1 MTGTLSRE
9 QLQQEIVK
17 LKKEIQ
23 RHKKTGKV
31 LAEREEKFRGLYQ
44 LAFEGLGIHEDRKL
58 LEVNQAMADMAG
70 YEPSELVG
78 APVMSL
84 IAPECHELVL
94 RNVSRGYDKLYEAW
108 GIKKNGTYYPLEIQ
122 GKTLAYKGR
131 EVRVISIRDISVR
144 RQAEELYKTLAENSQ
159 AGVYIVQNGTFQ
171 FVNRNAAAL
180 AAYSPEELI
189 GRDEISIVHPDDRAN
204 VTENGRKMLR
214 GEMLSPIE
222 FRIISKQG
230 DIRWMM
236 EAISSISYRGKP
248 AILGNVME
256 ITTLKAA
263 SEKLAEIEALE
274 GSILDAIPHAVLGF
288 DARQIIFA
296 SNAVEAV
303 LGWKPDELVGRNA
316 RVLYQNNKDYGLIG
330 NIFYG
335 DSTKKI
341 LSVDKFS
348 CRRKDGRDIVCRV
361 SAARIGDDEDVQRV
375 VAVYEDITEHVERD
389 EALREE
395 RDRAQ
400 KYLDIAGALIIAI
413 NEHGEVTLVNQ
424 KGCEILGY
432 NQEEILGK
440 KWVDSFV
447 PEQVRDKVT
456 LIYQRLMAGE
466 MTSAEY
472 YENPLL
478 TRDGD
483 ERIISWHNTLV
494 KDEEGRITGVLSS
507 GEDITE
513 RKLAE
518 DKLLDY
524 YERLRVLS
532 SELSLTEQRERQKI
546 ATELHDRIGQSMAV
560 SKIKLEALQKGL
572 SSPEQSRSIK
582 EIIELIDQLIYDTRS
597 LTFEL
602 SPPVLYILGLG
613 AALEWLAEQFQEKH
627 GIPVRVIKTGE
638 IKKLDNDMAFFL
650 FRSTQELL
658 INIAKHAK
666 AQMVLLN
673 VKKLKQE
680 IHIDVEDDGIGFDTF
695 KIEYPPNSSGGFGI
709 FSIRERLN
717 YLGGQFFVQ
726 SEPGH
731 GTHVKMVVPASI
743 VRKKQKG
750 PRK

>member
-1 MTGTLSRE
+1 MTGTLSCE
-9 QLQQEIVK
+9 QLQREIAR
-17 LKKEIQ
+17 LNKELE
-23 RHKKTGKV
+23 RHRKTEEI
-31 LAEREEKFRGLYQ
+31 LAKREEELRGLYQ
-44 LAFEGLGIHEDRKL
+44 MAFEGLGIHEDRKF

-70 YEPSELVG
+70 YEPSDLVG
-78 APVMSL
+78 AWVTTV
-84 IAPECHELVL
+84 IAPECHEIVL
-94 RNVSRGYDKLYEAW
+94 QNVSRGYDKPYEAW
-108 GIKKNGTYYPLEIQ
+108 GVRKDGTCYPLEIR

-131 EVRVISIRDISVR
+131 TVRVISMRDITVR
-144 RQAEELYKTLAENSQ
+144 RQAEELYKTMAEKSQ

-171 FVNRNAAAL
+171 FVNRNAAAF
-180 AAYSPEELI
+180 AGYKPEELI
-189 GRDEISIVHPDDRAN
+189 GSDEISIIHPDDRTN
-204 VTENGRKMLR
+204 VTENGRKMLK
-214 GEMLSPIE
+214 GEVLSPIE
-222 FRIISKQG
+222 FRIVSKQG

-256 ITTLKAA
+256 ITALKEA
-263 SEKLAEIEALE
+263 SEKLRDLETLE

-288 DARQIIFA
+288 DMRQIIFA
-296 SNAVEAV
+296 SNAVETV

-316 RVLYQNNKDYGLIG
+316 RILYQNDDDYGLIG
-330 NIFYG
+330 SLFYG
-335 DSTKKI
+335 KAKNKK
-341 LSVDKFS
+341 LSVDKFA

-361 SAARIGDDEDVQRV
+361 SAARIGDDEDIRRV

-400 KYLDIAGALIIAI
+400 KYLDIAGAVIIAI
-413 NEHGEVTLVNQ
+413 DDHGQVTLVNQ

-432 NQEEILGK
+432 DQDEILGK
-440 KWVDSFV
+440 NWFESFV
-447 PEQVRDKVT
+447 PKKVCKKVKWT
-456 LIYQRLMAGE
+456 YHQLMAGD

-478 TRDGD
+478 TRDGN
-483 ERIISWHNTLV
+483 ERIISWHNNLV
-494 KDEEGRITGVLSS
+494 RDDEGRIIGVLSS

-560 SKIKLEALQKGL
+560 SKIKLEALQKDL
-572 SSPEQSRSIK
+572 SLPEQSHSIK

-602 SPPVLYILGLG
+602 SPPILYILGLG

-627 GIPVRVIKTGE
+627 GIPVRITQKGE

-658 INIAKHAK
+658 INIAKHAN
-666 AQMVLLN
+666 AHMVRLN
-673 VKKLKQE
+673 VRKMRRE
-680 IHIDVEDDGIGFDTF
+680 IHVDVEDDGVGFDTF

-717 YLGGQFFVQ
+717 YLGGQFFIQ
-726 SEPGH
+726 SKPGR
-731 GTHVKMVVPASI
+731 GTHVKMVVPVSI
-743 VRKKQKG
+743 VKKTRKG
-750 PRK
+750 